1 MRHRIQISLLLIF
14 PILRRDIQITA
25 LFTDFLQALSD
36 AAWISQ
42 RITPRKRSRQFR
54 HFCHSAGSAT
64 TVPPDA
70 QPNIVC
76 VLLESFAD
84 PSDVNFLNMSEDPI
98 PNFHNLE
105 ANYSSGYLT
114 VPVVGAGTA
123 NTEFEVL
130 TGMSMQYFGTGEYP
144 YKTILKQS
152 DCESI
157 ASALSKI
164 GYGTHVVHN
173 NTEPSTAAI
182 MPFP

>member
-1 MRHRIQISLLLIF
+1 MSK
-14 PILRRDIQITA
+14 PDDYSEETV
-25 LFTDFLQALSD
+25 D
-36 AAWISQ
+36 AIETLVNSSKEQ
-42 RITPRKRSRQFR
+42 
-54 HFCHSAGSAT
+54 T
-64 TVPPDA
+64 TVSKGSE
-70 QPNIVC
+70 PNIIC

-84 PSDVNFLNMSEDPI
+84 PYEVNFLNMSEDPI

-105 ANYSSGYLT
+105 ANYSTGYLT

-144 YKTILKQS
+144 YKTILKQT

-157 ASALSKI
+157 ADDLSQI

-173 NTEPSTAAI
+173 NTATFYSRNNA
-182 MPFP
+182 FP